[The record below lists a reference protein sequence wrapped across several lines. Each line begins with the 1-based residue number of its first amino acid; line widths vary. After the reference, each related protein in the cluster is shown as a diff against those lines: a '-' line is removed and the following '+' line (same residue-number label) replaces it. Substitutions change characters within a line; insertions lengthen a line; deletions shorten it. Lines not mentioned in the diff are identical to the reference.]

1 MKLKKLLNSRPKAP
15 QNLAVTNSGG
25 VADIY
30 LYDIIDAD
38 WGMSALSFVQLVSE
52 AKAGGASS
60 IVLHINSPGGD
71 VFEAT
76 AMGAAL
82 KASNLPVTARIEG
95 LCASAATTLSMQCGR
110 VEMADG
116 AMYMIH
122 NASSIAWGDKREM
135 SKVGELLAKIDT
147 QIADGYA
154 QKTGM
159 ELSAIAELMDAETWF
174 TAAEAK
180 DQGFV
185 DAVIQA
191 PTPSNQWDLS
201 AFANAPKQP
210 INNQAADDDA
220 EQMARQRQVNENRL
234 RLLVCRNA

>member
-135 SKVGELLAKIDT
+135 SKVGDLLAKIDT

-154 QKTGM
+154 QKTGKPS
-159 ELSAIAELMDAETWF
+159 EEIAAMMDAETWF
-174 TAAEAK
+174 TAQEAK
-180 DQGFV
+180 EKGFV
-185 DAVIQA
+185 DEVISKAAA
-191 PTPSNQWDLS
+191 PANQWDLS

-210 INNQAADDDA
+210 INNQAADDA
-220 EQMARQRQVNENRL
+220 ERMKRQRQVNENRL
-234 RLLVCRNA
+234 RLVCRNA